1 MFVLQVNQLK
11 DKGNAALNAGKL
23 QEAIKCYSDAINL
36 DPSNH
41 VLYSNRS
48 AAHCKAGNYSQAL
61 EDAEKTVSLK
71 SDWAKV
77 RQISNL

>member
-1 MFVLQVNQLK
+1 MLFFLSLNQANQLK
-11 DKGNAALNAGKL
+11 DKGNSALNAGNFT
-23 QEAIKCYSDAINL
+23 EAVKCYSEAITL

-48 AAHCKAGNYSQAL
+48 AAHCKAGNYAEAL

-77 RQISNL
+77 S